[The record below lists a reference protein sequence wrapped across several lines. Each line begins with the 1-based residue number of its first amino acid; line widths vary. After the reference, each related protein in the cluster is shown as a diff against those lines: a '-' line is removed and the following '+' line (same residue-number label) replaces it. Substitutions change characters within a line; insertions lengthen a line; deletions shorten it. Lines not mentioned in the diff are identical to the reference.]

1 MGRGKFITIEGGE
14 GAGKSTQ
21 ARRLAEQ
28 LEQSG
33 HDVLV
38 TREPGGSERA
48 ENIRTFL
55 LSERGKDIGAF
66 AEAILF
72 SSARDNHLDE
82 TIRPALTAGKWV
94 VCDRFADSTRA
105 YQGAGNLE
113 PQLIET
119 LEKIIVGETA
129 PDLTVIIDLAAD
141 EGLKRAR
148 ERQKASGGEIDG
160 FESRPITFHDRLRQA
175 FLQIA
180 KDNPERC
187 IVIDGAADENA
198 VAAAIW
204 AGVEERLQI

>member
-1 MGRGKFITIEGGE
+1 MDRGKFITIEGGE

-28 LEQSG
+28 LEQAG
-33 HDVLV
+33 HNVLV
-38 TREPGGSERA
+38 TREPGGSKRA
-48 ENIRTFL
+48 EEIRTFL

-72 SSARDNHLDE
+72 SNARDDHLDKA
-82 TIRPALTAGKWV
+82 IRPALTAGKWV

-105 YQGAGNLE
+105 YQGAGSLE
-113 PQLIET
+113 PHLIET
-119 LEKIIVGETA
+119 LEKIIVGGTA
-129 PDLTVIIDLAAD
+129 PDLTIIIDLPAD

-148 ERQKASGGEIDG
+148 ERQKAIGGETDG
-160 FESRPITFHDRLRQA
+160 FESRAITFHDRLRQA